1 MKEIVLIR
9 VAAFF
14 LFLSQISGFIV
25 PSTRA
30 KRKTCRLQF
39 IKSESSSSLCCST
52 IARNSQAI
60 RQGKKGCT
68 KIFSLTDDTTLTSVD
83 PSMIKDEQQKEEGQE
98 EEETVISEN
107 SFNSTDK
114 DQTIESR
121 VVASANTKI
130 PELNSSPLQNKLQ
143 SIYQAV
149 SNQQLQQWNQNNV
162 SIQDLKESL
171 SKAGYQPL
179 TKRDLDLCK
188 ALNQGYLLRLSIAPS
203 LASCDENLYQEFY
216 NSTTDTL
223 LDGRV
228 LIFKRGYNMET
239 TNGRL
244 IGSKL
249 DYLQSSLV
257 QRSAAKVVKKVA
269 KLEQQFSNTITAKY
283 EIMQNQLQETLD
295 RWKENI
301 PDQVSLLNVVEDTLD
316 NIAIN
321 ETSNTNANVKNVTQT
336 MKEKMNVNITLKA
349 PIEKQIDLIKNAT
362 KSTASTLNKTA
373 TVKKFK
379 LDRYTSDSQY
389 LNDDDLALENIDETD
404 ALAPFLAKEV
414 QSNSLI
420 ETVTCQYDLNQ
431 QKKKKRAEM
440 EEPAYLLKRISIAN
454 LVDFFSKGGRR
465 RLLKRL
471 FSVSELLEPTYEDVI
486 VICRPLPK
494 IEKKKIDFTLRPPKF
509 VYDAFEVFGIED
521 KLPKIPEPE
530 PEPEPLPLEIRTFSG
545 VPMANLLA
553 VLPETKL
560 VLRPADALI
569 FDAVNVFSL
578 IAVLASQKFDNP
590 KLDLIALVSVS
601 LWFLRSFFRYSNK
614 IARYDLVVN
623 KFLTQKLS
631 NRNEGALKYIVGEA
645 AIQRARRNS
654 LLHEWLLIETRDGI
668 YPSRNEIS
676 QVGSIFLNEMMGLE
690 DPIYIDMEQAV
701 DDLVDLNLVEFNE
714 DGDLVRILDEDEC
727 DSPLKMIWN
736 SLF

>member
-1 MKEIVLIR
+1 MQETQNR
-9 VAAFF
+9 
-14 LFLSQISGFIV
+14 
-25 PSTRA
+25 
-30 KRKTCRLQF
+30 
-39 IKSESSSSLCCST
+39 
-52 IARNSQAI
+52 RN
-60 RQGKKGCT
+60 RRT
-68 KIFSLTDDTTLTSVD
+68 KLFSLTDDTILTSVD
-83 PSMIKDEQQKEEGQE
+83 PSMIKDEQQKEESQE

-107 SFNSTDK
+107 TFHSRDK

-130 PELNSSPLQNKLQ
+130 PDLDPSPLQHKLQ
-143 SIYQAV
+143 SIYQAM
-149 SNQQLQQWNQNNV
+149 SNQQLQQWNQNYV

-203 LASCDENLYQEFY
+203 LASCDENLYREFY
-216 NSTTDTL
+216 NSTSDTL

-257 QRSAAKVVKKVA
+257 QRSAAKVVQKVA
-269 KLEQQFSNTITAKY
+269 TLEQQLSNLISAQY
-283 EIMQNQLQETLD
+283 ENMQNQLQETLD

-316 NIAIN
+316 TIALN
-321 ETSNTNANVKNVTQT
+321 ETTTKQNINVKNVTQT

-362 KSTASTLNKTA
+362 KSTASSLNKTA
-373 TVKKFK
+373 TVKMFK

-420 ETVTCQYDLNQ
+420 EKVTCQYDLNQ
-431 QKKKKRAEM
+431 QKKKKHLEM

-486 VICRPLPK
+486 VIWRPLPK

-509 VYDAFEVFGIED
+509 VYNAFEVFGIED

-654 LLHEWLLIETRDGI
+654 LLHEWLLVETRDGI
-668 YPSRNEIS
+668 YPSRYEIS

-690 DPIYIDMEQAV
+690 DPIYIDMEQAIE
-701 DDLVDLNLVEFNE
+701 DLVDLNLVEFDE
-714 DGDLVRILDEDEC
+714 DGDLIRVLDEDEC
-727 DSPLKMIWN
+727 DSPLKIIWN

>member
-1 MKEIVLIR
+1 MQETQNR
-9 VAAFF
+9 
-14 LFLSQISGFIV
+14 
-25 PSTRA
+25 
-30 KRKTCRLQF
+30 
-39 IKSESSSSLCCST
+39 
-52 IARNSQAI
+52 RN
-60 RQGKKGCT
+60 RRT
-68 KIFSLTDDTTLTSVD
+68 KLFSLTDDTILTSVD
-83 PSMIKDEQQKEEGQE
+83 PSMIKDEQQKEESQE

-107 SFNSTDK
+107 TFYSTDK

-130 PELNSSPLQNKLQ
+130 PDLDPSPLQHKLQ
-143 SIYQAV
+143 SIYQAM
-149 SNQQLQQWNQNNV
+149 SNQQLQQWNQNYV

-203 LASCDENLYQEFY
+203 LASCDENLYRELY
-216 NSTTDTL
+216 NSTSDTL

-257 QRSAAKVVKKVA
+257 QRSAAKVVQKVA
-269 KLEQQFSNTITAKY
+269 TLEQQLSNLISAQY
-283 EIMQNQLQETLD
+283 ENMQNQLQETLD

-316 NIAIN
+316 TIALN
-321 ETSNTNANVKNVTQT
+321 ETTTKQNINVKNVTQT

-362 KSTASTLNKTA
+362 KSTASSLNKTA
-373 TVKKFK
+373 TVKMFK

-420 ETVTCQYDLNQ
+420 EKVTCQYDLNQ
-431 QKKKKRAEM
+431 QKKKKHLEM

-486 VICRPLPK
+486 VIWRPLPK

-509 VYDAFEVFGIED
+509 VYNAFEVFGIED

-654 LLHEWLLIETRDGI
+654 LLHEWLLVETRDGI
-668 YPSRNEIS
+668 YPSRYEIS

-690 DPIYIDMEQAV
+690 DPIYIDMEQAIE
-701 DDLVDLNLVEFNE
+701 DLVDLNLVEFDE
-714 DGDLVRILDEDEC
+714 DGDLIRVLDEDEC
-727 DSPLKMIWN
+727 DSPLKIIWN

>member
-1 MKEIVLIR
+1 MQE
-9 VAAFF
+9 
-14 LFLSQISGFIV
+14 
-25 PSTRA
+25 TRN
-30 KRKTCRLQF
+30 R
-39 IKSESSSSLCCST
+39 
-52 IARNSQAI
+52 RN
-60 RQGKKGCT
+60 RRT
-68 KIFSLTDDTTLTSVD
+68 KLFSLTDDTVLTFVD
-83 PSMIKDEQQKEEGQE
+83 PSMIKDEQQKEEESQE

-107 SFNSTDK
+107 TFNSTDK

-130 PELNSSPLQNKLQ
+130 PDLEPSPLQHKLQ
-143 SIYQAV
+143 SIYQAM
-149 SNQQLQQWNQNNV
+149 SNQQLHQLQQWNQNNV

-203 LASCDENLYQEFY
+203 LASCDENLYREFY
-216 NSTTDTL
+216 NSTSDTL

-257 QRSAAKVVKKVA
+257 QRSAGKVVQKVA
-269 KLEQQFSNTITAKY
+269 SLEQQLSNLISAQY
-283 EIMQNQLQETLD
+283 DNMQNQLQETLD

-316 NIAIN
+316 TIALN
-321 ETSNTNANVKNVTQT
+321 ETTTKQNINVKNVTQT

-362 KSTASTLNKTA
+362 KSTASSLNKTA

-420 ETVTCQYDLNQ
+420 EKVTCQYDLNQ
-431 QKKKKRAEM
+431 QKKKKHLEM

-486 VICRPLPK
+486 VIWRPLPK
-494 IEKKKIDFTLRPPKF
+494 IEMKKIDFTLRPPKF

-530 PEPEPLPLEIRTFSG
+530 TEPEPLPLEIRTFSG

-578 IAVLASQKFDNP
+578 IAILASQKFDNP

-631 NRNEGALKYIVGEA
+631 NRNEGAIKYIVGEA

-676 QVGSIFLNEMMGLE
+676 QVGSIFLNEMMRLE
-690 DPIYIDMEQAV
+690 DPIYIDMEQAIE
-701 DDLVDLNLVEFNE
+701 DLVDLNLVEFNE
-714 DGDLVRILDEDEC
+714 DGDLIRVLDEDEC
-727 DSPLKMIWN
+727 DAPLKIIWN